1 MPKIY
6 RLSRTGTRIL
16 YKVRHHK
23 GHGIHSPF
31 VFNFITKVIE
41 EKSAY
46 YAYNDI
52 REFLISLPEMT
63 FNETKFERLLF
74 KCLNYFNAKTIL
86 ELGAGTGINTLYLT
100 VVSNHS
106 KCISVETN
114 KDKNEAAK
122 NLYKKWG
129 YNIQLEKNLFPTL
142 DKPVDCILL
151 NLRHYEANPAELTN
165 YLLTSVHENSFIIID
180 GIRTN
185 RKHQMLWKR
194 LIGRDEVFVSM
205 DLFHIGVL
213 FFNPKYYKRNF
224 KLSY

>member
-6 RLSRTGTRIL
+6 RLSRAGTRIL

-41 EKSAY
+41 EKTAY

-52 REFLISLPEMT
+52 REYILSFPEIQ
-63 FNETKFERLLF
+63 FVENKFGRLLF
-74 KCLNYFNAKTIL
+74 KSVNYFNAKTIL
-86 ELGAGTGINTLYLT
+86 ELGSGIGINTLYLT
-100 VVSNHS
+100 VAS
-106 KCISVETN
+106 KQSHCISVETD
-114 KDKNEAAK
+114 DKKRELAK
-122 NLYKKWG
+122 QLLKKWG
-129 YNIQLEKNLFPTL
+129 YNIQLTADKFPVI
-142 DKPVDCILL
+142 DKPLDCILL
-151 NLRHYEANPAELTN
+151 NLRDYDTDHQTLIP
-165 YLLTSVHENSFIIID
+165 YLLSCVNENSFIIVD

-194 LIGRDEVFVSM
+194 LIGCEEVIVSL
-205 DLFHIGVL
+205 DLFHVGLL

>member
-100 VVSNHS
+100 VVSKHS

-151 NLRHYEANPAELTN
+151 NLRHYEAKPAELTN

>member
-31 VFNFITKVIE
+31 VFYFITKVIE
-41 EKSAY
+41 EKSLY

-52 REFLISLPEMT
+52 REFILSQPDIT
-63 FNETKFERLLF
+63 FNENKFERLLF
-74 KCLNYFNAKTIL
+74 KCVNYFNAKRIL
-86 ELGAGTGINTLYLT
+86 ELGAGSGINTLYLT
-100 VVSNHS
+100 VAS
-106 KCISVETN
+106 KQCICTSVETDLN
-114 KDKNEAAK
+114 KKEAIDR
-122 NLYKKWG
+122 LYNKWG
-129 YNIQLEKNLFPTL
+129 YNIRLSHEKFPQV
-142 DKPVDCILL
+142 DKPLDCILL
-151 NLRHYEANPAELTN
+151 NLRNYEADHTALIE
-165 YLLTSVHENSFIIID
+165 YLLSLINENSFIIVD

-194 LIGRDEVFVSM
+194 LIGCNEVRVSM
-205 DLFHIGVL
+205 DLFHVGIL

>member
-41 EKSAY
+41 EKSPY

-52 REFLISLPEMT
+52 REFLVSSSEIT
-63 FNETKFERLLF
+63 FTESKFGRLIF
-74 KCLNYFNAKTIL
+74 KCVNYFNAKKIL
-86 ELGAGTGINTLYLT
+86 ELGAGTGTNTLYLT
-100 VVSNHS
+100 VASKESN
-106 KCISVETN
+106 CICVETN
-114 KDKNEAAK
+114 NSKRNTAGL
-122 NLYKKWG
+122 LYQRWG
-129 YNIQLEKNLFPTL
+129 HNISISEDLFP
-142 DKPVDCILL
+142 KIESPVDCILV
-151 NLRHYEANPAELTN
+151 NLRNYEADNDALIEYVLSCIN
-165 YLLTSVHENSFIIID
+165 DNSFIIVD

-194 LIGRDEVFVSM
+194 LIGCDEVIVSM
-205 DLFHIGVL
+205 DLFHVGIL

>member
-100 VVSNHS
+100 VVSKHS

-129 YNIQLEKNLFPTL
+129 YNIQLEKDLFPTL

>member
-41 EKSAY
+41 EKSPY

-52 REFLISLPEMT
+52 REFLISSPETT
-63 FNETKFERLLF
+63 FAESKFERLIF
-74 KCLNYFNAKTIL
+74 KSVNYFNAKKIL
-86 ELGAGTGINTLYLT
+86 ELGAGNGINTLYLT
-100 VVSNHS
+100 VAS
-106 KCISVETN
+106 KQCTCICVETN
-114 KDKNEAAK
+114 SEKRNTADL
-122 NLYKKWG
+122 LYQRWG
-129 YNIQLEKNLFPTL
+129 HNITISDDLFPKIDST
-142 DKPVDCILL
+142 VDCILV
-151 NLRHYEANPAELTN
+151 NLRNYDVDSNSLVE
-165 YLLTSVHENSFIIID
+165 YLLSCIDKNSFIIVD

-194 LIGRDEVFVSM
+194 LIGCDEVIVSM
-205 DLFHIGVL
+205 DLFHVGIL

>member
-41 EKSAY
+41 EKSVY
-46 YAYNDI
+46 YAYLDI
-52 REFLISLPEMT
+52 REFLSDMPQIA
-63 FNETKFERLLF
+63 FNESKFERLIF
-74 KCLNYFNAKTIL
+74 KCSNYFNPKKIL
-86 ELGAGTGINTLYLT
+86 ELGAGTGLNTLYLT
-100 VVSNHS
+100 AVS
-106 KCISVETN
+106 KQCECISVET
-114 KDKNEAAK
+114 DSRKNNVAQTV
-122 NLYKKWG
+122 YKKWKR
-129 YNIQLEKNLFPTL
+129 NIELSTEPFPEINE
-142 DKPVDCILL
+142 PIDCILL
-151 NLRHYEANPAELTN
+151 NLRHYEADHSTLAN
-165 YLLTSVHENSFIIID
+165 YLMKSVHENSFIIVD

-194 LIGRDEVFVSM
+194 LVGCDKVFVSM
-205 DLFHIGVL
+205 DLFHVGIL